1 MLSRQLILAGRGILL
16 GKEKIKQ
23 TKKEKKI
30 MMMMMMMVKKQL
42 LIFAFLFAVKRLIQ
56 FIGVVRNRNT
66 I

>member
-30 MMMMMMMVKKQL
+30 MMMMMMVKKQL